1 MLGFQF
7 RSAPV
12 ELIRC
17 IMYILLGWYLD
28 KVEISKKH
36 VVIFDAFSILIMVG
50 TSVFGYRVN
59 SIQYNDVA
67 TVFLSVSVFLTFR
80 CFFNQPTG
88 KLTEY
93 VCKKS
98 YGIYILHML
107 FVNSLYKVVHFNPWQ
122 FDIVLVAWI
131 VAALLVFFVSAIL
144 TEIIQLLPAGKNVVP

>member
-1 MLGFQF
+1 MLLSRMLGFQF

-67 TVFLSVSVFLTFR
+67 TVFCLFL
-80 CFFNQPTG
+80 FF
-88 KLTEY
+88 
-93 VCKKS
+93 
-98 YGIYILHML
+98 
-107 FVNSLYKVVHFNPWQ
+107 
-122 FDIVLVAWI
+122 
-131 VAALLVFFVSAIL
+131 
-144 TEIIQLLPAGKNVVP
+144 

>member
-50 TSVFGYRVN
+50 TSVFGYAERKKFAPRILWFIRN
-59 SIQYNDVA
+59 A
-67 TVFLSVSVFLTFR
+67 TISAKPTFR
-80 CFFNQPTG
+80 G
-88 KLTEY
+88 TET
-93 VCKKS
+93 
-98 YGIYILHML
+98 
-107 FVNSLYKVVHFNPWQ
+107 N
-122 FDIVLVAWI
+122 
-131 VAALLVFFVSAIL
+131 
-144 TEIIQLLPAGKNVVP
+144 T